1 MPSKNITLTG
11 GTQYNISSIKR
22 VTRMFLEVSRCSH
35 AKQRQI
41 KRRGIRPPKLYSP
54 TLQMNLIQIPRGPV
68 LAQIT
73 CFIVIIF
80 FKMQLE
86 LIHLLIYTRETR

>member
-1 MPSKNITLTG
+1 
-11 GTQYNISSIKR
+11 
-22 VTRMFLEVSRCSH
+22 MFLEVSRCSH
-35 AKQRQI
+35 AKQRQTP
-41 KRRGIRPPKLYSP
+41 RHTPAKLYSP
-54 TLQMNLIQIPRGPV
+54 TLQMNLIQIPRGLV

-73 CFIVIIF
+73 CFIVIIIF